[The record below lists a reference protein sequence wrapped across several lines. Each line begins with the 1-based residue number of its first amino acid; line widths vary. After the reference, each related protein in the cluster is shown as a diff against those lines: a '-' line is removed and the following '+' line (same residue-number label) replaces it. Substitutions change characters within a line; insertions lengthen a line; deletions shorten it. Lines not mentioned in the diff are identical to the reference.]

1 MSSIIIIGVLA
12 FALGLMIYA
21 APAKFDS
28 DDTKYNR
35 KR

>member
-21 APAKFDS
+21 APAKVGS
-28 DDTKYNR
+28 GDTKYNR

>member
-21 APAKFDS
+21 APAKADS
-28 DDTKYNR
+28 GDTKYNR